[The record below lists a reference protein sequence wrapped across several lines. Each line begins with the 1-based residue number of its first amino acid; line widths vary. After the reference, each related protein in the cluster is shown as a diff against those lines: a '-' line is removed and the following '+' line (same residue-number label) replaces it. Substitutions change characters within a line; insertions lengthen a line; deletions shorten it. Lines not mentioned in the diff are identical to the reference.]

1 MNIKLK
7 ENTINMEFF
16 ISRILLGYINFHITM
31 LNAFNKV
38 WCRIYKE
45 DLYLISI
52 SNWATNWILG
62 LGILYIY
69 IYIYM
74 TKILNRIVSNI
85 KTVFIMKMVWVF
97 EKIICFSNHTKY
109 IYLQWSNEF
118 AKTKNKKYGIVL
130 NIIHIALMTRANK
143 HICQTRK
150 LAAFWNFF

>member
-1 MNIKLK
+1 
-7 ENTINMEFF
+7 MEFF

-69 IYIYM
+69 M
-74 TKILNRIVSNI
+74 TKILHHIVSNI
-85 KTVFIMKMVWVF
+85 KAVFNMKMIWVF
-97 EKIICFSNHTKY
+97 EKILCFSNNTKSSLNALVHMYTY
-109 IYLQWSNEF
+109 ICNEVMNLQ
-118 AKTKNKKYGIVL
+118 KNKKYGIVL
-130 NIIHIALMTRANK
+130 NIIRIALMTRANK